1 MKKAQLWKI
10 NLDNKSLPIMISD
23 YPSFEFAMKKLP
35 EGVYTTFRTYMGDK
49 VLRIE
54 SHFKRLEES
63 AYLAGTNLNISWGQ
77 VRLGVHS
84 VIQNYPS
91 DEKRIRLLIDLTE
104 KPEHVFLLVEALSIP
119 SAVEY
124 QHGIDVCTTRLER
137 TNPKA
142 KLTSFIK
149 QSQQIRKG
157 NLQKCYEVI
166 LIGEDDI
173 LLEGL
178 SSNFFAIKDDQL
190 WTEDKRVLSGITRQI
205 VLDIAVSE
213 AFPVKL
219 TGISRA
225 ELSGISEAFLTSV
238 SRGILPIRKIDQWV
252 IGDGE
257 PGLITRK
264 LMTFFREKIECELEQ
279 I

>member
-1 MKKAQLWKI
+1 
-10 NLDNKSLPIMISD
+10 
-23 YPSFEFAMKKLP
+23 
-35 EGVYTTFRTYMGDK
+35 
-49 VLRIE
+49 
-54 SHFKRLEES
+54 
-63 AYLAGTNLNISWGQ
+63 
-77 VRLGVHS
+77 
-84 VIQNYPS
+84 
-91 DEKRIRLLIDLTE
+91 
-104 KPEHVFLLVEALSIP
+104 
-119 SAVEY
+119 
-124 QHGIDVCTTRLER
+124 
-137 TNPKA
+137 
-142 KLTSFIK
+142 
-149 QSQQIRKG
+149 
-157 NLQKCYEVI
+157 
-166 LIGEDDI
+166 

-178 SSNFFAIKDDQL
+178 SSNFFAIKDNQL

-264 LMTFFREKIECELEQ
+264 LMTFFREKIESELEQ